1 MKRGK
6 AMRRINQSRVE
17 RVRKKRIKKWLF
29 RAVFLSLAVI
39 ILSGSYLFYRTW
51 DAAADTHK
59 PMEREKSKL
68 RENAPTLDKPFTVL
82 LLGTD
87 VRKETDNWRADVIM
101 VAAINPKTQSV
112 KLVSIPRDSYVEIAN
127 TGGHRDKI
135 NSAPYWGKQKG
146 VDPVTNTAETIE
158 LLLNVPID
166 YYAKVN
172 FKGFIDIVDA
182 LGGVDVNV
190 KFDFWEKKLGR
201 QERYY
206 FTKGPMH
213 LNGDQALS
221 YVRMRKRD
229 PRGDLGRNERQ
240 REVLMNLMDKA
251 VSFKGLTKINEIL
264 GILGENVSTS
274 FKVEEMIALQN
285 LARKISKDNIESIE
299 MNVTNG
305 TARIGSFNASIVQIS
320 EEERQRISKILRE
333 HLELDPPS
341 SPEGS
346 TPDSGIPDTPQGSG
360 ESQNSY

>member
-1 MKRGK
+1 
-6 AMRRINQSRVE
+6 MRRINQSRVE

-29 RAVFLSLAVI
+29 RAAFLSLAVI
-39 ILSGSYLFYRTW
+39 VLSGSYLFYRTW

-59 PMEREKSKL
+59 PMEGREKSDL
-68 RENAPTLDKPFTVL
+68 RENEVTIDEPFTVL

-101 VAAINPKTQSV
+101 VAAVNPKTHSV

-135 NSAPYWGKQKG
+135 NSAPYWGRQKG
-146 VDPVTNTAETIE
+146 VGAVTNTAETIE
-158 LLLNVPID
+158 QLLNVPID
-166 YYAKVN
+166 HYAKVN
-172 FKGFIDIVDA
+172 FKGFIDIVDT

-190 KFDFWEKKLGR
+190 KFDFWEKRLGK

-240 REVLMNLMDKA
+240 REVLMDLMDKA
-251 VSFKGLTKINEIL
+251 VSLKGLTKINEIL
-264 GILGENVSTS
+264 DILGENISTS
-274 FKVEEMIALQN
+274 LKVKEIIAMQN
-285 LARKISKDNIESIE
+285 LYRKISKDHIESIE
-299 MNVTNG
+299 LNVSNA
-305 TARIGSFNASIVQIS
+305 TARIGSYNVSIVQIS
-320 EEERQRISKILRE
+320 ETERQRISKILRE

-341 SPEGS
+341 SEGDA
-346 TPDSGIPDTPQGSG
+346 TDSGTPQGSEG
-360 ESQNSY
+360 GQNP

>member
-1 MKRGK
+1 
-6 AMRRINQSRVE
+6 MRRINQSRVE

-29 RAVFLSLAVI
+29 APLFLSLAVI
-39 ILSGSYLFYRTW
+39 VLSGSYPLRTW

-166 YYAKVN
+166 HYAKVN

-240 REVLMNLMDKA
+240 REVLMDLMDKA

-264 GILGENVSTS
+264 TS
-274 FKVEEMIALQN
+274 WAKHLHQPQGQGNDRHAKLVP
-285 LARKISKDNIESIE
+285 KISKDDIESIE
-299 MNVTNG
+299 
-305 TARIGSFNASIVQIS
+305 
-320 EEERQRISKILRE
+320 
-333 HLELDPPS
+333 
-341 SPEGS
+341 
-346 TPDSGIPDTPQGSG
+346 
-360 ESQNSY
+360 